1 MYDLM
6 LYSLKT
12 GACLAVFY
20 LFYKLLLSRETFH
33 RFNRVV
39 LLAMLVLSFVLPC
52 CVVTLYRDLP
62 APEPF
67 VLPVVTQPALPVE
80 AVAAAKPFP
89 WRELLAMLFAAGVV
103 AMLLWVVVSLVRVW
117 SIVHGGRSERLPGGM
132 VLVRRPERG
141 SPFSWGR
148 YIVVSEQ
155 DDDALLRDVL
165 LHEEAHLRLHHSV
178 DLLVADLAGCLQW
191 FNPAMWLLRRELR
204 AIHEYEADE
213 AVLRSGVDAREY
225 QMLLIRKA
233 AGRRWCSV
241 ANSFNHSKLKTVLP

>member
-80 AVAAAKPFP
+80 AVAVAKPFP

-132 VLVRRPERG
+132 VLVRLHISTEEREK
-141 SPFSWGR
+141 PA
-148 YIVVSEQ
+148 VH
-155 DDDALLRDVL
+155 LL
-165 LHEEAHLRLHHSV
+165 
-178 DLLVADLAGCLQW
+178 W
-191 FNPAMWLLRRELR
+191 W
-204 AIHEYEADE
+204 
-213 AVLRSGVDAREY
+213 
-225 QMLLIRKA
+225 
-233 AGRRWCSV
+233 
-241 ANSFNHSKLKTVLP
+241 T